1 MPVRTASTSGRAIA
15 CVIKPAKSSW
25 STGSRLNTSWG
36 AGAPTKTGQGGK
48 RDVERLTIRN
58 GDGSVSQP
66 TSTTVEAVF
75 ERLALY
81 EDTGFTPADV
91 RDMRNELCLRCGK
104 YKEAYLGACDGC
116 RFKR

>member
-1 MPVRTASTSGRAIA
+1 M
-15 CVIKPAKSSW
+15 
-25 STGSRLNTSWG
+25 
-36 AGAPTKTGQGGK
+36 
-48 RDVERLTIRN
+48 ERLTKRN
-58 GDGSVSQP
+58 EDSSVSRP

-104 YKEAYLGACDGC
+104 YKEAHLGACDDC